1 MSTPRTSRSRRRPAV
16 TTLVKDTGAWLLG
29 VGLIVHQAGFV
40 PPQDFNLT
48 LVLLGA
54 ALIGVPGV
62 SQLLASRIGP
72 SPSPGQPEVSPESPP
87 SSSSAS
93 SGADR

>member
-1 MSTPRTSRSRRRPAV
+1 MTTQRRSRPRRPAAF
-16 TTLVKDTGAWLLG
+16 TLVKDIGAWLLG

-40 PPQDFNLT
+40 PAQDFNITLT
-48 LVLLGA
+48 LLGG

-62 SQLLASRIGP
+62 SQLLALRTGG
-72 SPSPGQPEVSPESPP
+72 SPSPDQPEESQPRPP
-87 SSSSAS
+87 SSPSAS